1 MFKKICPKFHDKAV
15 QSNILWLNLNKI
27 NAEVFYNQ
35 EINNKVTLHFMFMRW
50 AKNTDLP
57 MHSNSISCPKIFP
70 LSAQV
75 LYWLSDMH
83 LEPESEKQA
92 KNIDFHTAKNIQIQK
107 TLFRCIKSKTYSYK
121 LTSNLFTVV

>member
-1 MFKKICPKFHDKAV
+1 MTWSTDRSKNVSKIPTKIQDNTV

-75 LYWLSDMH
+75 LYRLSH
-83 LEPESEKQA
+83 LTCTRA
-92 KNIDFHTAKNIQIQK
+92 
-107 TLFRCIKSKTYSYK
+107 
-121 LTSNLFTVV
+121 